1 MVVKC
6 QEVPVFHPTL
16 RDVNGSWEAYIESI
30 ERRFAH
36 VGLAKIVPPKGWTP
50 RKAGYSDDFD
60 FPIPRP
66 IRWVANT
73 RDAAL
78 YACRAVD
85 CPLWALKP
93 RNGRRT
99 YRISF
104 CRWTSLQRPNYDGGL
119 MP

>member
-16 RDVNGSWEAYIESI
+16 RDINGSWEAYIESI

-66 IRWVANT
+66 IRQAHLESLYC
-73 RDAAL
+73 RSMDALLTLERSGLEPIKSKATVGLIKRYAL
-78 YACRAVD
+78 GALHASAC
-85 CPLWALKP
+85 CHK
-93 RNGRRT
+93 
-99 YRISF
+99 
-104 CRWTSLQRPNYDGGL
+104 Q
-119 MP
+119 

>member
-50 RKAGYSDDFD
+50 RKAGYSEDFD
-60 FPIPRP
+60 FDIPRP
-66 IRWVANT
+66 IRQAP
-73 RDAAL
+73 DMH
-78 YACRAVD
+78 ACMQA
-85 CPLWALKP
+85 
-93 RNGRRT
+93 
-99 YRISF
+99 F
-104 CRWTSLQRPNYDGGL
+104 
-119 MP
+119 

>member
-66 IRWVANT
+66 IRQVLDLMRRIYYVRLHPCCLHAGGHYEANYRSFAT
-73 RDAAL
+73 L
-78 YACRAVD
+78 AC
-85 CPLWALKP
+85 
-93 RNGRRT
+93 
-99 YRISF
+99 
-104 CRWTSLQRPNYDGGL
+104 SL
-119 MP
+119 

>member
-66 IRWVANT
+66 IRWVVNT
-73 RDAAL
+73 RDAAI
-78 YACRAVD
+78 YMYRAGMCRNQ
-85 CPLWALKP
+85 ALKA
-93 RNGRRT
+93 RDCRLTCRL
-99 YRISF
+99 SH
-104 CRWTSLQRPNYDGGL
+104 CRWFLEKVYMQIVYEA
-119 MP
+119 

>member
-66 IRWVANT
+66 IRQALDPCKELT
-73 RDAAL
+73 RAPARHAVCMQEAAL
-78 YACRAVD
+78 GQDTGHVLPWLA
-85 CPLWALKP
+85 ALP
-93 RNGRRT
+93 TPFAR
-99 YRISF
+99 SV
-104 CRWTSLQRPNYDGGL
+104 RPFNR
-119 MP
+119 

>member
-50 RKAGYSDDFD
+50 RKAGYSEDFD
-60 FPIPRP
+60 FDIPRP
-66 IRWVANT
+66 IRQAQDMHASLLAPHCAGF
-73 RDAAL
+73 RARAL
-78 YACRAVD
+78 ISRLMQGLNALRLSKAG
-85 CPLWALKP
+85 PL
-93 RNGRRT
+93 
-99 YRISF
+99 SMF
-104 CRWTSLQRPNYDGGL
+104 
-119 MP
+119 